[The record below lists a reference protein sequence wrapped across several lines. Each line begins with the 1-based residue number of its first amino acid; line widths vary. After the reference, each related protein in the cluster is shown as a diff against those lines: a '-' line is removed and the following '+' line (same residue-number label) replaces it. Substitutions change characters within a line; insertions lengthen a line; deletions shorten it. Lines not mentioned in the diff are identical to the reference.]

1 MNVKVSWLFYDA
13 VLTVELVLSQMIY
26 DRLIVNNGVGEI
38 WVKEVL
44 TCFVVLFLE
53 GLMNTAMEK

>member
-13 VLTVELVLSQMIY
+13 VLTVELALSQMIY
-26 DRLIVNNGVGEI
+26 DRLIVNNGVGER

>member
-1 MNVKVSWLFYDA
+1 
-13 VLTVELVLSQMIY
+13 
-26 DRLIVNNGVGEI
+26 VGER

-53 GLMNTAMEK
+53 GLMNTAMEKWKYLLNYDSHILLSVT